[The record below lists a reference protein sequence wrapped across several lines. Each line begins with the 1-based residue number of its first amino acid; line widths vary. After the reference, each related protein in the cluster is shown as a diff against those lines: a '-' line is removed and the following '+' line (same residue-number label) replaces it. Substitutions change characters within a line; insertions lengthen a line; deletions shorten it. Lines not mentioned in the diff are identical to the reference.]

1 VPEVAR
7 GLGVDGAE
15 VYELVLDGELPA
27 ASGDDGLVYV
37 TAEALEGSSADTRQ
51 RRSSA
56 RRAQRFAI
64 FRDQSVT
71 TDGMSAP
78 VTQKPQAAQSADLRF
93 LHQA

>member
-1 VPEVAR
+1 
-7 GLGVDGAE
+7 VDGAE
-15 VYELVLDGELPA
+15 VYGLILDGELPA
-27 ASGDDGLVYV
+27 AKGDDGLVYV
-37 TAEALEGSSADTRQ
+37 TAEALEEFQ
-51 RRSSA
+51 RRHA
-56 RRAQRFAI
+56 PTPQWRTPRATVRD